1 MNPALITTFA
11 RNADAT
17 LQGLGG
23 PLTRTRVGAP
33 DLTLRGILRTELAP
47 VGEFGERM
55 EQRHT
60 LTVAASADLKIG
72 DTVFTAVPAATWLVA
87 QAQSNNGFIA
97 VYALRTPG

>member
-1 MNPALITTFA
+1 MLDPRARVAPAILRTALSTA
-11 RNADAT
+11 
-17 LQGLGG
+17 
-23 PLTRTRVGAP
+23 LTRTRVGAP

-97 VYALRTPG
+97 VYALRMPG